1 MTHRHDSHRHDY
13 GPSYSGTV
21 MLDIGPGVGALVI
34 VTGPEL
40 LGHEIEISAGPEDPL
55 RAEGAARTHVAV
67 RERRL
72 GDHIMYCAVYPSL
85 PEGTYT
91 IWDGD
96 RAVRQ
101 VRVNGAEV
109 YQSVL
114 STAEF
119 RSAASASSVGPES

>member
-1 MTHRHDSHRHDY
+1 MNHRHDY

-34 VTGPEL
+34 ITGPEL
-40 LGHEIEISAGPEDPL
+40 LGHEIEISAEPRDATRP
-55 RAEGAARTHVAV
+55 EGAARTHVAV

-72 GDHIMYCAVYPSL
+72 GDHVMYCAVYPSL
-85 PEGTYT
+85 PEGTYL

-119 RSAASASSVGPES
+119 KSAASVSSVASES